1 MNTPDRLAA
10 CLPIATHI
18 TYSGRF
24 RTSNLR
30 FNDEQFA
37 HLHVVGEGSVCIVTD
52 DETHPVTGPALVFC
66 RPGIAHAVVVPEGA
80 CATMLCSAML
90 FDYGMNNPQL
100 KTLPA
105 CLSIPLAEEASL
117 TRGMPTPSLAADT
130 PFSLATQRTV
140 VEALFSTRI
149 SPRLAAVSKN
159 GKPAGADSEPPQPP
173 SAAPFPDAVLPR
185 LGDFESSSREV
196 LRYLRQRL
204 DFDLFMITR
213 TEGDDWTVL
222 QCDDRRYGVSPGD
235 VFRWSDSFCSHM
247 VKGAG
252 PRIAP
257 NSDLIPAYATAP
269 IGRQVHIKAYIG
281 IPLLHDDGSLFGTL
295 CAIHPS
301 PKPAT
306 LAAEQALL
314 EMLTGQLNRILSLE
328 LKAAAGTRRLEQQQL
343 ASRVDPATA
352 AYTVEA
358 WRTLLACEEIRCR
371 RYGHPAAVLAV
382 RIEPAGI
389 ENEAS
394 AGLAETC
401 LTAAAAA
408 LRRKARDG
416 DIVART
422 ADRELALLAVEC
434 NKTKAAS
441 LETGMRAALDAEG
454 IGASVSLS
462 MLAPRSATLEA
473 AN

>member
-24 RTSNLR
+24 RASTLR
-30 FNDEQFA
+30 FTDEQFA
-37 HLHVVGEGSVCIVTD
+37 HLHVVGEGSVCIVTE
-52 DETHPVTGPALVFC
+52 DETHTVAGPALVFC
-66 RPGIAHAVVVPEGA
+66 KPGITHAVMVPEGA
-80 CATMLCSAML
+80 SATMLCSAML
-90 FDYGMNNPQL
+90 FDYGVNNPQL

-105 CLSIPLAEEASL
+105 CLSIPLPADAAV
-117 TRGMPTPSLAADT
+117 TGGMPTPSLAADT

-149 SPRLAAVSKN
+149 SPRLPAMSMN
-159 GKPAGADSEPPQPP
+159 GKPAGAGDGVPQLP
-173 SAAPFPDAVLPR
+173 SAAPFPDVVLPP
-185 LGDFESSSREV
+185 LGDFESASREV

-213 TEGDDWTVL
+213 TEGDDWIVL
-222 QCDDRRYGVSPGD
+222 QSDDRRYGVSAGD

-257 NSDLIPAYATAP
+257 NSDLIPAYAAAP

-281 IPLLHDDGSLFGTL
+281 IPLLREDGSLFGTL

-314 EMLTGQLNRILSLE
+314 EMLAGQLNRILLLE
-328 LKAAAGTRRLEQQQL
+328 LKAAAGTRRLEQEQL
-343 ASRVDPATA
+343 ASRRDPATA
-352 AYTVEA
+352 AFTFEA
-358 WRTLLACEEIRCR
+358 WRTLVACEEIRCR
-371 RYGHPAAVLAV
+371 RYGHPAAMIAV
-382 RIEPAGI
+382 RIGHAGI

-401 LTAAAAA
+401 LAAAANV
-408 LRRKARDG
+408 LHRTARAG
-416 DIVART
+416 DIVARI

-434 NKTKAAS
+434 NKTEAAS
-441 LETGMRAALDAEG
+441 LETGMRAVLDAEG